1 MKRIIT
7 CCIIAAVIFVSG
19 IFSLIYTSS
28 VTEDIAQSLEQL
40 RENFLKDDMEAARA
54 AAQRAGD
61 KWKRFREKH
70 SLTVDNDHA
79 LEITMTAKRIQSL
92 LEKEDDEAL
101 VECEV
106 MLELIEVYG
115 REQMPGIM
123 NIL

>member
-1 MKRIIT
+1 MKRIVI
-7 CCIIAAVIFVSG
+7 CCIIAGVIFASG
-19 IFSLIYTSS
+19 ISALIYTSS
-28 VTEDIAQSLEQL
+28 ITEDIAQSLEQL
-40 RENFLKDDMEAARA
+40 REEFLKGDMEAARA

-61 KWKRFREKH
+61 KWKDFREMH
-70 SLTVDNDHA
+70 FLTVDNDHS

-92 LEKEDDEAL
+92 LEKEDGEAL

>member
-1 MKRIIT
+1 
-7 CCIIAAVIFVSG
+7 
-19 IFSLIYTSS
+19 
-28 VTEDIAQSLEQL
+28 
-40 RENFLKDDMEAARA
+40 
-54 AAQRAGD
+54 
-61 KWKRFREKH
+61 
-70 SLTVDNDHA
+70 
-79 LEITMTAKRIQSL
+79 MTAKRIQSL